1 MLQLGRIDAWFNGTP
16 ESIWYWNQ
24 QFAERQLVIGDSVVT
39 NLLFLA
45 ASKKTDPTLVQ
56 QIAIQIQL
64 LHDEGFVEKTK
75 QHYLQPQ

>member
-24 QFAERQLVIGDSVVT
+24 QFPEQTLIIGDAVAT

-45 ASKKTDPTLVQ
+45 ASKNTNPKLVQ
-56 QIAIQIQL
+56 QVAIQIQT

-75 QHYLQPQ
+75 QRYLNP